1 LLAESLAESLAERL
15 TEVRMEDRIARML
28 AIARRIVE
36 EGREPTDEERAL
48 FRELE
53 GKVQAQ
59 PAEWKERWSDL
70 VDRLAA
76 ALEGIGL

>member
-1 LLAESLAESLAERL
+1 
-15 TEVRMEDRIARML
+15 MEERIAQML
-28 AIARRIVE
+28 EIAHRIVE
-36 EGREPTDEERAL
+36 EGREPTEAERTL

-53 GKVQAQ
+53 GHVAAQ
-59 PAEWKERWSDL
+59 PTEWQDRFADL

>member
-1 LLAESLAESLAERL
+1 MEERVAQML
-15 TEVRMEDRIARML
+15 EIAH
-28 AIARRIVE
+28 RIVA
-36 EGREPTDEERAL
+36 EGREPTEAERTL

-53 GKVQAQ
+53 SHVEAQ
-59 PAEWKERWSDL
+59 PTEWKDRFADL